1 MVLKQT
7 YLSDRKK
14 MVRELVSVILP
25 VFKAVPD
32 FLKQSVQSILSQ
44 TYDEIELVIV
54 FDKSNSYVDAAALA
68 VLEQFKDDH
77 RLHLVVNDK
86 RMGLASSLNAG
97 IKFAKGE
104 CIARMDSD
112 DVSLPARI
120 EEEFEVVRKRHF
132 DLVGCWA
139 KVVDEL
145 NRDIGYL
152 SSPCEWHAIR
162 KYLLFHNPFLHS
174 TILFRRQ
181 VIKAAGLYNPA
192 FELSEDYEFYM
203 RAFSIGFKG
212 VNLPSYL
219 QLLREQYSSTVRGSM
234 WKQNRIAYLKCKLA
248 GVFDYHFNTPR
259 DIFYLGITP
268 LSFLLNPRKVLV
280 TKRLVG
286 LYHGSVSPSVAWT

>member
-1 MVLKQT
+1 
-7 YLSDRKK
+7 

-25 VFKAVPD
+25 VFNAVPD
-32 FLKQSVQSILSQ
+32 FLEQSVQSILSQ
-44 TYDEIELVIV
+44 TYDEIELVVV
-54 FDKSNSYVDAAALA
+54 FDKSNSYVDAKALA
-68 VLEQFKDDH
+68 VLEQFTDDH

-104 CIARMDSD
+104 YIARMDSD
-112 DVSLPARI
+112 DVSSPVRI

-139 KVVDEL
+139 RVIDES
-145 NRDIGYL
+145 NQNIGYL
-152 SSPCEWHAIR
+152 SPPCGWQAIR

-181 VIKAAGLYNPA
+181 VIEATGSYDPA

-203 RAFSIGFKG
+203 RAFSVGFKG
-212 VNLPSYL
+212 MNLPRYL
-219 QLLREQYSSTVRGSM
+219 QLLREHDSSMVRGSR
-234 WKQNRIAYLKCKLA
+234 WKQNRIVNLKCKLA

-268 LSFLLNPRKVLV
+268 LSFLLNPRKVPV
-280 TKRLVG
+280 AKRLVG
-286 LYHGSVSPSVAWT
+286 LYHGNVSLWIA